1 LDQIPKTVKTSC
13 KPKEIFMVV
22 QFLAPASRKVNYPWN
37 GLLAQAGEAK
47 GSRINGTLGV
57 FLDDDLK
64 IGILPAVAE
73 LVKLDR
79 SKVTEYAP
87 SHGVLA
93 LRELW
98 RDRLVSQGHFHP
110 DALAEISLP
119 IVTAGLTD
127 GLSIA
132 GQMFLEPGQS
142 ELVTAT
148 PNWPNYA
155 LIYQDI
161 QNAKIREFPIFERPA
176 RGDTYT
182 PSIANLMAALQASDR
197 AVSQAL
203 PIVLL
208 LNLPH
213 NPTGYSYTQAES
225 EQIILGLREF
235 LDTHPTRR
243 VVVLV
248 DDAYAGF
255 NYDPKIRKHS
265 FFRDLAHLHN
275 RLLTVHISGA
285 TKEIYAWGLRV
296 GFISFGGLGLSR
308 ADLKVLEDKAAAYIR
323 GTLSNVSMLSQHL
336 TIEALKSAS
345 TEQVHAQYYATLQ
358 RRFDRCRKELE
369 RAEVAEYYEALPFNS
384 GYFFALR
391 IRDGRVNSETVRKT
405 LLEKHSVG
413 VVTIGPELVRIA
425 FSALT
430 ETQVPTLFTALIDT
444 AKAIQGNNGH

>member
-1 LDQIPKTVKTSC
+1 
-13 KPKEIFMVV
+13 MVG
-22 QFLAPASRKVNYPWN
+22 QFLAPACRKVNYPWN

-64 IGILPAVAE
+64 IGILPAVADC
-73 LVKLDR
+73 VSLDR

-87 SHGVLA
+87 SHGVLG

-98 RDRLVSQGHFHP
+98 RDRLVSLGHFHP
-110 DALAEISLP
+110 DAVSQISLP
-119 IVTAGLTD
+119 VVTAGLTA

-155 LIYQDI
+155 LIYEDI
-161 QNAKIREFPIFERPA
+161 QNAKMREFPIFERPA
-176 RGDTYT
+176 RGDTFS
-182 PSIANLMAALQASDR
+182 PSVSNLTGALQASDR
-197 AVSQAL
+197 AVPQSL
-203 PIVLL
+203 PLVLL
-208 LNLPH
+208 LNVPH

-225 EQIILGLREF
+225 ENIILGLREF

-243 VVVLV
+243 LVVIV
-248 DDAYAGF
+248 DDAYSGF
-255 NYDPKIRKHS
+255 NYDPHIRQHS
-265 FFRDLAHLHN
+265 FFRDLAALHN
-275 RLLTVHISGA
+275 RLLAVHISGA

-296 GFISFGGLGLSR
+296 GFMSFGGLGLTR
-308 ADLKVLEDKAAAYIR
+308 PDLKTLEDKAAAFIR

-345 TEQVHAQYYATLQ
+345 TEKVHLEYRATLQ
-358 RRFDRCRKELE
+358 RRFERCRKELQ
-369 RAEVAEYYEALPFNS
+369 RPEVAEYYEALPFNS

-391 IRDGRVNSETVRKT
+391 IRDGRVNSESIRKI

-425 FSALT
+425 FSALN
-430 ETQVPTLFTALIDT
+430 EAQVPALFAALIDS
-444 AKAIQGNNGH
+444 AKTIAGADVY